1 MTSFQYS
8 PINDSCLTYDNTQ
21 LIYSTLSLDDSQKKD
36 YKKSLSI
43 LSKGNYYDNDN
54 KIYEYNNNCI
64 IPNEVSSFFN
74 ANYSEFKKID
84 NPNITPYGFYTNT
97 MDSEKFSKSIGE
109 FINIMNKTNNDELTT
124 LSNKIIS
131 LSNRNINYS
140 NNTLIPNMKLQTDTS
155 NKYMN
160 LYSVCTN
167 NITNFNDTSN
177 YVNTAAITNIKNK
190 INDFNNNMANYNSVK
205 NNYIDGSSKCIKNTP
220 FILRSGL
227 DNSKCFDVLGYC
239 NINTVKYNTGE
250 GLKVGAFTC
259 TKSNNQQWI
268 YDDHG
273 RLSSKAYPNF
283 YLDVAFAARNNGARI
298 HMWDRDPNAINRQW
312 NYDSSLGT
320 FSPKYATNMCLDI
333 PNATNRTNAYIWSC
347 HRGPQQK
354 WIREPIKSYSVDLPN
369 LKQNHDPNYPAFFQ
383 DTNFQGNFISLVKGS
398 YTLALLREIYNNF
411 NWQIPRDINDTIQSI
426 YIPNGYTITAYQ
438 HDIFQGNSIKLT
450 SSSTDLGSFRNQISS
465 IIIT

>member
-21 LIYSTLSLDDSQKKD
+21 HIYSTLNLDDSQKKD
-36 YKKSLSI
+36 YKKSLSL
-43 LSKGNYYDNDN
+43 LSKGNYYDTDN
-54 KIYEYNNNCI
+54 KTYEYNNNCI
-64 IPNEVSSFFN
+64 IPNEVYSFFN

-131 LSNRNINYS
+131 LSNRNIDYS

-177 YVNTAAITNIKNK
+177 YINTTAVTNIKNK
-190 INDFNNNMANYNSVK
+190 INDFNINMVTYNSVK
-205 NNYIDGSSKCIKNTP
+205 NNYIDSSSKCIKNTP

-227 DNSKCFDVLGYC
+227 DNSKCLDVLGYC
-239 NINTVKYNTGE
+239 NINTIRGDQ
-250 GLKVGAFTC
+250 GLKIGAFTC

-268 YDDHG
+268 HDDKN
-273 RLSSKAYPNF
+273 RLSTKAYPGY
-283 YLDVAFAARNNGARI
+283 YLDLAYAATSNSARL
-298 HMWDRDPNAINRQW
+298 HMWPHHPDSYNRLWTYNSNTSTIYPPWAPNVCI
-312 NYDSSLGT
+312 
-320 FSPKYATNMCLDI
+320 DI
-333 PNATNRTNAYIWSC
+333 PEAKNRTNAYIWSC
-347 HRGPQQK
+347 HGGPQQK
-354 WIREPIKSYSVDLPN
+354 WIREPVKSYSTDLPD
-369 LKQNHDPNYPAFFQ
+369 LKQNYDPNYPAFFQ
-383 DTNFQGNFISLVKGS
+383 GINFQGNFISLVKGS

-411 NWQIPRDINDTIQSI
+411 NWQMPYDINDSIKSI

-438 HDIFQGNSIKLT
+438 HDIFQGSSIKLT
-450 SSSTDLGSFRNQISS
+450 SSSTDLGSFKNQISS
-465 IIIT
+465 IVIT